1 GGFLIAG
8 FGVKWTLVFIIS
20 LIFIASLF
28 FWQLKKQHSEHKK
41 ESVKVVESMREG
53 ISYIFRTKEI
63 LGALC
68 LDMFAVL
75 FGGAVAMIPV
85 YATDILKVG
94 AEGFGLLN
102 AASDIGSMCI
112 IAILS
117 FVPLRKNQG
126 KLLLGVVAGFGICII

>member
-1 GGFLIAG
+1 M
-8 FGVKWTLVFIIS
+8 TL
-20 LIFIASLF
+20 ASVF
-28 FWQLKKQHSEHKK
+28 FWQLKPQYSEYNKK
-41 ESVKVVESMREG
+41 EVKVLESMREG
-53 ISYIFRTKEI
+53 LTYIYKTKEI

-85 YATDILKVG
+85 YASDILKVG

-112 IAILS
+112 IILLS
-117 FVPLRKNQG
+117 FIPLRRNQG
-126 KLLLGVVAGFGICII
+126 KILLVAVAGFGLCIIGFGLSKLYWLSFFFLM